1 MQFYYYIIY
10 FLNNYFLAKFY
21 IKNLVLIFYNII
33 YLNLIMEEKVNY
45 NINSDYY
52 EENLNENIFDKG
64 NY

>member
-1 MQFYYYIIY
+1 
-10 FLNNYFLAKFY
+10 
-21 IKNLVLIFYNII
+21 
-33 YLNLIMEEKVNY
+33 MEEKVNY

>member
-21 IKNLVLIFYNII
+21 IKRIWFKFYNII